1 MGRII
6 DYEDYINSFELVTE
20 LRTPKSIEEIRAE
33 IDKMNKELSKKLVLF
48 DEEEEEE
55 SNDVYIYKTIKY
67 PPKSTP
73 PTKE

>member
-1 MGRII
+1 LGRII